1 MVMVEQPIH
10 DSPIAHEEEP
20 VLVDLSDLQLNTS
33 SASSNNETTSN
44 TAQLQE
50 IQNQQYHYTQ
60 HLLQQI
66 ERLRNELDQLNLQ
79 VC

>member
-1 MVMVEQPIH
+1 MVVVEQPIH
-10 DSPIAHEEEP
+10 DSPVAHEEEP

-33 SASSNNETTSN
+33 SASSNNETN

-60 HLLQQI
+60 HLLEQI
-66 ERLRNELDQLNLQ
+66 ERLRNELDQLSLQ
-79 VC
+79 VS

>member
-1 MVMVEQPIH
+1 MVGVEQPIH
-10 DSPIAHEEEP
+10 DSPVAHEEEP

-33 SASSNNETTSN
+33 SASSNNETN

-60 HLLQQI
+60 HLLEQI
-66 ERLRNELDQLNLQ
+66 ERLRNELDQLSLQ
-79 VC
+79 VS